1 MIIQPRNYNNQIK
14 LNMADTQR
22 SQEKKSSLK
31 NLEQKTIDTFRRLK
45 TAVQRYSNA
54 MTAMIYLVTNF
65 FTEIFVA
72 IFAAYER
79 VVLLIIRIV
88 GCVQQIFHFDYKGYL
103 MWLLTMPVASYNK
116 CKEQMKQ
123 HLWMPI
129 AKSLKRRANQITR
142 ATGARLRASAVYA
155 RGFCEICRRL
165 FLLASDYTPGGKV
178 TVTIF
183 LVVIA
188 IMLLLKI
195 LTVVRVLMQ
204 IVQIM
209 YSVVAFLLHPLLL
222 TLKDILSV
230 FDPLFHIILNLIRI
244 AVHTTLSLLKATG
257 RFLWLNIVSISSGLY
272 RCWKSFANSTV
283 VRFLWNTI
291 LAIFSKTAYVL
302 LDKFFTVFLPL
313 TLKISYYTTALC
325 LDISSVVYE
334 NFFVVTVKV
343 EDKFEYLSPSGIG
356 SCVFILWAL
365 LIAFRFRNRLSGTFF
380 SEIDDK
386 EYAITSSR
394 DIGDRD
400 RNSSRRGRSSYSQ
413 GSAKYDSLRR
423 KTSGNDSSVRFR
435 GRTTRNEEKGPE
447 NDDQTEGKKVSDKI
461 CFVDDPL

>member
-1 MIIQPRNYNNQIK
+1 
-14 LNMADTQR
+14 MADTQQSR
-22 SQEKKSSLK
+22 EKKSSLK
-31 NLEQKTIDTFRRLK
+31 NLEQKTIDTFRRFT
-45 TAVQRYSNA
+45 TAVQRYSKA

-195 LTVVRVLMQ
+195 LTVVRVLIQ

-209 YSVVAFLLHPLLL
+209 YNVVAFLLHPLLL

-244 AVHTTLSLLKATG
+244 TVHTILSLLKGTG
-257 RFLWLNIVSISSGLY
+257 RFLWFNIASISSGLY
-272 RCWKSFANSTV
+272 RCWQSFANSTV

-291 LAIFSKTAYVL
+291 LTAYIL
-302 LDKFFTVFLPL
+302 LEKFFTVFLPL
-313 TLKISYYTTALC
+313 TLKMSYYTTALC

-334 NFFVVTVKV
+334 NFFVVTVKL

-356 SCVFILWAL
+356 SCCVFIFWAL

-380 SEIDDK
+380 SKIDDK
-386 EYAITSSR
+386 EYAITSST
-394 DIGDRD
+394 DTADRD
-400 RNSSRRGRSSYSQ
+400 RNGSRRGRSSYSQ
-413 GSAKYDSLRR
+413 GSAKYGSLRR
-423 KTSGNDSSVRFR
+423 KTTGNDSSVRFR
-435 GRTTRNEEKGPE
+435 GKTKSSEQKGPE
-447 NDDQTEGKKVSDKI
+447 KDDGTEGKLVKN
-461 CFVDDPL
+461 LLRG

>member
-1 MIIQPRNYNNQIK
+1 MIYV
-14 LNMADTQR
+14 M
-22 SQEKKSSLK
+22 
-31 NLEQKTIDTFRRLK
+31 
-45 TAVQRYSNA
+45 
-54 MTAMIYLVTNF
+54 MTAMIYLVTNNF
-65 FTEIFVA
+65 FTGIFVA

-79 VVLLIIRIV
+79 VVLLILLIIRIV
-88 GCVQQIFHFDYKGYL
+88 GCVQQIFHFHYKGYL

-244 AVHTTLSLLKATG
+244 AVHTILSLLKATG

-356 SCVFILWAL
+356 SCVFMLWAL

-380 SEIDDK
+380 SKIDDK
-386 EYAITSSR
+386 EYAITSST
-394 DIGDRD
+394 DTVDRD
-400 RNSSRRGRSSYSQ
+400 RN
-413 GSAKYDSLRR
+413 
-423 KTSGNDSSVRFR
+423 
-435 GRTTRNEEKGPE
+435 
-447 NDDQTEGKKVSDKI
+447 I
-461 CFVDDPL
+461 

>member
-45 TAVQRYSNA
+45 TAVQRYSKA

-204 IVQIM
+204 IAQIM

-244 AVHTTLSLLKATG
+244 TVHTILSLLKATG

-356 SCVFILWAL
+356 SCVFVLWAL

-400 RNSSRRGRSSYSQ
+400 RNSSSRGRSSYSQ

-447 NDDQTEGKKVSDKI
+447 NDDQTEGKKVSDQI

>member
-1 MIIQPRNYNNQIK
+1 
-14 LNMADTQR
+14 MADTQR

-45 TAVQRYSNA
+45 TAVQRYSKA

-129 AKSLKRRANQITR
+129 AKSLKRRADQITR

-204 IVQIM
+204 IAQIM

-244 AVHTTLSLLKATG
+244 TVHTILSLLKATG

-334 NFFVVTVKV
+334 NFFVVTVKL

-356 SCVFILWAL
+356 SCCVFIFWAL

-380 SEIDDK
+380 SKIDDK
-386 EYAITSSR
+386 EYAITSST
-394 DIGDRD
+394 DTADRD
-400 RNSSRRGRSSYSQ
+400 RNGSRRGRSSYSQ
-413 GSAKYDSLRR
+413 GSAKYGSLRR
-423 KTSGNDSSVRFR
+423 KTTGNDSSVRFR
-435 GRTTRNEEKGPE
+435 GKTKSSEQKGPE
-447 NDDQTEGKKVSDKI
+447 KDDGTEGKLVKN
-461 CFVDDPL
+461 LLRG

>member
-1 MIIQPRNYNNQIK
+1 M
-14 LNMADTQR
+14 
-22 SQEKKSSLK
+22 
-31 NLEQKTIDTFRRLK
+31 
-45 TAVQRYSNA
+45 
-54 MTAMIYLVTNF
+54 
-65 FTEIFVA
+65 
-72 IFAAYER
+72 
-79 VVLLIIRIV
+79 
-88 GCVQQIFHFDYKGYL
+88 
-103 MWLLTMPVASYNK
+103 
-116 CKEQMKQ
+116 
-123 HLWMPI
+123 
-129 AKSLKRRANQITR
+129 
-142 ATGARLRASAVYA
+142 
-155 RGFCEICRRL
+155 
-165 FLLASDYTPGGKV
+165 

-244 AVHTTLSLLKATG
+244 AVHTILSLLKATG

-356 SCVFILWAL
+356 SCVFMLWAL

-400 RNSSRRGRSSYSQ
+400 RNSSSRGRSSYSQ

-447 NDDQTEGKKVSDKI
+447 NDDQTEGKKVCDQV
-461 CFVDDPL
+461 CFADDPL